1 VFEPVVGRE
10 WALRLPF
17 LICGLLY
24 FGLLIWAW
32 PRINNEQIARAAEG
46 HTHRANPWVGPD
58 E

>member
-1 VFEPVVGRE
+1 MFEPVIGRE

-32 PRINNEQIARAAEG
+32 PRINDEEIARAAEG
-46 HTHRANPWVGPD
+46 HT
-58 E
+58 